1 MTPLAPAVP
10 GAPSYTTGIEMVLL
24 RVPTMFDP
32 PTVNVTVTA
41 VDEEVGV
48 TTTDDVVA
56 EVGVAPVIAQE

>member
-1 MTPLAPAVP
+1 MP
-10 GAPSYTTGIEMVLL
+10 GAPLNTTGIVIVLL
-24 RVPTMFDP
+24 IVPTMFDP